1 MNGKDW
7 LRFWLLSLV
16 WGTSFLW
23 IKIAVSEVGPLVLVG
38 FRVLIGALGLLAVL
52 AAGRQMPGGWKALR
66 PWLGTFAL
74 VGLVNIVVPFILIS
88 WSEQY
93 IPSGIASILNSTTP
107 LFSVVLATLFL
118 RSERLTLARLAGLL
132 VGFGGVVVLFLPEI
146 ASGSDPNLAGQAA
159 MLLATLSYAGGGI
172 LVRLKGH
179 GLPTNVQAFLQLA
192 SASLI
197 VWAAALG
204 LEHPLTLPAQPLT
217 WLALLW
223 LGLLGSCL
231 AYILYFAL
239 IHNIGPVRAATVT
252 YVLPLIGVLLGAVF
266 LGEQLTWTAVAG
278 GGLILSGIWVMNLK
292 PRVKVNHGGTENT
305 EIYKV

>member
-1 MNGKDW
+1 MSGKDW
-7 LRFWLLSLV
+7 IRFWLLSLV

-23 IKIAVSEVGPLVLVG
+23 IKIAVGEVGPLVLVG
-38 FRVLIGALGLLAVL
+38 FRVLIGALGLLGVVW
-52 AAGRQMPGGWKALR
+52 AGKELGNWQKLR
-66 PWLGTFAL
+66 PLLGVFAL
-74 VGLVNIVVPFILIS
+74 VGLINIGVPFALIS

-107 LFSVVLATLFL
+107 LFSMLLATVFL
-118 RSERLTLARLAGLL
+118 RSERLTPGRLLGLL
-132 VGFGGVVVLFLPEI
+132 VGFGGVVVMFLPEL
-146 ASGSDPNLAGQAA
+146 ASGAAQGSNLAGQAA
-159 MLLATLSYAGGGI
+159 MLVATLSYAGGGI
-172 LVRLKGH
+172 LVRLKGG

-204 LEHPLTLPAQPLT
+204 LEHPLVLPALPLT

-231 AYILYFAL
+231 AYILYFSL
-239 IHNIGPVRAATVT
+239 IHSIGPVRASTVT
-252 YVLPLIGVLLGAVF
+252 YVLPLIGVLLGAAF
-266 LGEQLTWTAVAG
+266 LGEQLTWPALAG

-292 PRVKVNHGGTENT
+292 PRQKFHRGPKGC
-305 EIYKV
+305 

>member
-1 MNGKDW
+1 MSGKDW
-7 LRFWLLSLV
+7 ARFWLLSLV

-38 FRVLIGALGLLAVL
+38 FRVLIGALGLLGVL
-52 AAGRQMPGGWKALR
+52 WAGKELQGGWSRLR
-66 PWLGTFAL
+66 PWLGVFAL
-74 VGLVNIVVPFILIS
+74 VGLINIVVPFVLIS

-107 LFSVVLATLFL
+107 LFSMILATVFL
-118 RSERLTLARLAGLL
+118 RSERLTLARLAGLV
-132 VGFGGVVVLFLPEI
+132 VGFGGVVLMFLPEI
-146 ASGSDPNLAGQAA
+146 ESGSDPNLAGQAV
-159 MLLATLSYAGGGI
+159 MLVAALSYAGGGI
-172 LVRLKGH
+172 LVRLKGG
-179 GLPTNVQAFLQLA
+179 GLPSNVQAFLQLA

-204 LEHPLTLPAQPLT
+204 FEHPLVLPALPLT

-239 IHNIGPVRAATVT
+239 IHSIGPVRASTVT
-252 YVLPLIGVLLGAVF
+252 YVLPLIGVLLGVVF
-266 LGEQLTWTAVAG
+266 LGEQLTWPEIAG
-278 GGLILSGIWVMNLK
+278 GALILSGIWVMNLK
-292 PRVKVNHGGTENT
+292 PRQINHRDTEVT
-305 EIYKV
+305 EKTLL

>member
-1 MNGKDW
+1 MSGKDW

-38 FRVLIGALGLLAVL
+38 FRALIGALGLLGVL
-52 AAGRQMPGGWKALR
+52 AAGKELQGGWSRLR
-66 PWLGTFAL
+66 PWLGAFAL
-74 VGLVNIVVPFILIS
+74 VGLINIVVPFVLIS

-107 LFSVVLATLFL
+107 LFSMILATVFL
-118 RSERLTLARLAGLL
+118 RSERLTLARLAGLV
-132 VGFGGVVVLFLPEI
+132 VGFGGVVLMFLPEI
-146 ASGSDPNLAGQAA
+146 FSGSAQRPNLAGQAA
-159 MLLATLSYAGGGI
+159 MLVAALSYAGGGI
-172 LVRLKGH
+172 LVRLKGG
-179 GLPTNVQAFLQLA
+179 GLPSNVQAFLQLA

-204 LEHPLTLPAQPLT
+204 FEHPLVLPALPLT

-231 AYILYFAL
+231 AYILYFSL
-239 IHNIGPVRAATVT
+239 IHSIGPVRASTVT

-292 PRVKVNHGGTENT
+292 PRANINHRGTEVT
-305 EIYKV
+305 EKT